1 MMATPTNV
9 DSINIIHLIEKGSR
23 GVEIGVWKGST
34 TKKFLERK
42 LEKLVLIDPWSVD
55 PYKERGEEKFNEYIK
70 RYSELVEGKTE
81 EKFQSYY
88 DEVYR
93 EVIQLFGRVPSVN
106 IFRSTSSQ
114 WFEENWSGEL
124 FDWVYIDGD
133 HSYEGVLYDLEM
145 SQKIVRKGGLI
156 IGDDYKWVGR
166 GGKPGVK
173 KAVDEFVETTGMQ
186 IKQHGKYQ
194 FALVNK

>member
-1 MMATPTNV
+1 MMATPINV
-9 DSINIIHLIEKGSR
+9 DSNNIIKLIGKGSR

-34 TKKFLERK
+34 TKKFLERN
-42 LEKLVLIDPWSVD
+42 LEKLILIDPWSVD

-93 EVIQLFGRVPSVN
+93 EVIQMFGRVPCVN
-106 IFRSTSSQ
+106 IFRATSSQ
-114 WFEENWSGEL
+114 WFEEQWNGEL

-133 HSYEGVLYDLEM
+133 HSYEGAMYDLKM

-156 IGDDYKWVGR
+156 IGDDYKWR
-166 GGKPGVK
+166 SPGGKPGVK
-173 KAVDEFVETTGMQ
+173 KAVDEFSKNTGMNP
-186 IKQHGKYQ
+186 KQHGKHQ
-194 FALVNK
+194 FVMVNE